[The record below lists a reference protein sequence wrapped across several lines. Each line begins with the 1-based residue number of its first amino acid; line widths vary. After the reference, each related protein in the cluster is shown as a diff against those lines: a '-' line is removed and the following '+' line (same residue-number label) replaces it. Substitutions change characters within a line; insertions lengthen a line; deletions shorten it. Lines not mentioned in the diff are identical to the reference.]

1 MYDVFAQESVTPLTK
16 GIATPIASELC
27 KQVYGNEL
35 NAWMLYNTSTGFS
48 STLCEYEMLTND
60 CSLSHSSLR
69 CVLQV

>member
-35 NAWMLYNTSTGFS
+35 NAWMLYNTSTG
-48 STLCEYEMLTND
+48 STLCEFEMLTND

-69 CVLQV
+69 YVLQV